1 MKRFLPLVAGLA
13 FTAVV
18 ALAPVTASA
27 DGGSCA
33 AGGPT
38 QVSGDA
44 ATAEFNTDPVTFTG
58 NDITMYIQGGST
70 PCVAVAMSMPASMMV
85 AFGTSFL
92 TRGQFVVG
100 PDLTSAQ
107 LVNVPVTMTESDQY
121 GNPVATFQ
129 LVISTTFTGTG
140 PLTRS
145 HVTYVSNSPGA
156 HFSQHIEAA
165 YRSASASLC
174 SPSDPGCN
182 VTDPQGD
189 VFSLQ
194 TTGAMLQDIQTGLV
208 QITH

>member
-1 MKRFLPLVAGLA
+1 MKRFLPLAAGLA
-13 FTAVV
+13 LSAV
-18 ALAPVTASA
+18 AAIAPVTASA

-38 QVSGDA
+38 PVSGYA
-44 ATAEFNTDPVTFTG
+44 ATAEFNTDPISFTG
-58 NDITMYIQGGST
+58 NDITMYVQGGST
-70 PCVAVAMSMPASMMV
+70 PCLVVGMSMPASMMS

-107 LVNVPVTMTESDQY
+107 LANVPVTMTEYDQY
-121 GNPVATFQ
+121 GNPVATFP

-145 HVTYVSNSPGA
+145 HDTYVSNSPGL
-156 HFSQHIEAA
+156 HVSGHLEEAS
-165 YRSASASLC
+165 RSASASLC
-174 SPSDPGCN
+174 NPSDPACN

-189 VFSLQ
+189 VFALQ
-194 TTGAMLQDIQTGLV
+194 TTGAQLEDIQTGSV